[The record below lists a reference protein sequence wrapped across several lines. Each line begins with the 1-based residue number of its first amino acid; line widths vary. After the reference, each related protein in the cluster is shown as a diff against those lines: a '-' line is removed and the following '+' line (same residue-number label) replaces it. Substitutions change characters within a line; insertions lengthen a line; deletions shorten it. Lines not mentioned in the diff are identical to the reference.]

1 MGLANQFQKKRRKG
15 EETKNKKG
23 NTKNGCE
30 VYKNDRTL

>member
-1 MGLANQFQKKRRKG
+1 MVWQTNFKKRRKG

-30 VYKNDRTL
+30 VYKK